1 MYLHVQLRL
10 QNHLKTC
17 QFYQEALKSGCVQLP
32 QVVPDVIN
40 GFKRQLS
47 VANERVETSTTSSD
61 KRQRYIREYFDN
73 LFTEEKQEEFER
85 LLVQF
90 QADNCLPDRFVEKG
104 STVRLFMFLNRTCA
118 TALPKRKE
126 MTRILDKY
134 SRVEEEEQLV
144 ALKHRVTFSG
154 GRLNVLSD
162 VWQNVAKMH
171 LLGCMLAIFGTIF
184 TLDYFRLDRGTM
196 VSQLESKWSL

>member
-1 MYLHVQLRL
+1 MGRAPKYERQQFQDIGLPKQNNRQQLECKHCLLAYNTKSALKLYLHVQLRL

-104 STVRLFMFLNRTCA
+104 PVQPPFQ
-118 TALPKRKE
+118 KE
-126 MTRILDKY
+126 R
-134 SRVEEEEQLV
+134 
-144 ALKHRVTFSG
+144 
-154 GRLNVLSD
+154 N
-162 VWQNVAKMH
+162 
-171 LLGCMLAIFGTIF
+171 
-184 TLDYFRLDRGTM
+184 
-196 VSQLESKWSL
+196 

>member
-1 MYLHVQLRL
+1 
-10 QNHLKTC
+10 
-17 QFYQEALKSGCVQLP
+17 
-32 QVVPDVIN
+32 
-40 GFKRQLS
+40 
-47 VANERVETSTTSSD
+47 
-61 KRQRYIREYFDN
+61 
-73 LFTEEKQEEFER
+73 
-85 LLVQF
+85 
-90 QADNCLPDRFVEKG
+90 
-104 STVRLFMFLNRTCA
+104 
-118 TALPKRKE
+118 